1 MKRARRVLITPAT
14 GDVIRRR
21 AVIIKIKLLRPYR
34 NRTAETWEQCR
45 CDDDEEVAAAVRKS
59 AFVGGPKCLV
69 MAGLGRGGNRPGIS
83 TAMRRGR
90 HSRRRKRPPNK

>member
-1 MKRARRVLITPAT
+1 MERARRVLITPGT

-21 AVIIKIKLLRPYR
+21 AVIIKIKLLRPYC
-34 NRTAETWEQCR
+34 NRTAEIWERCR

-69 MAGLGRGGNRPGIS
+69 MGGRGGNRPGIS

-90 HSRRRKRPPNK
+90 HSRWRKRPPNK